1 MYGEAQR
8 KGVDDFFSANGYATS
23 ELFLSLGL
31 PTHSMGKYINESFE
45 DAVALSDSVIDP
57 KVIMAP
63 LEALVEDA
71 ITQRGFVD
79 LRTSLPDAVISSEAD
94 MHQILGGDGFKD
106 GISVVCDGEALFF
119 STGMVHDIDAK
130 ILPAIIE
137 GYGTT
142 RAQEIDDTTGI
153 S

>member
-1 MYGEAQR
+1 
-8 KGVDDFFSANGYATS
+8 
-23 ELFLSLGL
+23 
-31 PTHSMGKYINESFE
+31 
-45 DAVALSDSVIDP
+45 
-57 KVIMAP
+57 MAP

-153 S
+153 SKKKQNLSEDDEEVIITGAKLKKRGKRAGKSSKTLHPDGDGMKKKASAREKRLAKKESN